1 MKPYLSVIVFL
12 FLVLSSATMSIK
24 SYNGA
29 KDTIVADMNQA
40 LEQTLQTKTEA
51 WITPDTIINYRK
63 NLKIETLRNESFLT
77 YAAAKTPQTLC
88 SRRMEWKNRDKENIV
103 FQSYATCSALTIWQ
117 LSDQRY
123 STFTLLLA
131 FVWLAS
137 SIYWIRKSKLG
148 TIVLNSF
155 IYSSDTQT
163 FYDLEQKP
171 IPFTPMQLQLMQLFL
186 AADHHQ
192 LSKQTIC
199 DTLWQKKPDA
209 SETLYTLIRRTKVV
223 LKERVGLK
231 IVTERGGNYR
241 LEK

>member
-1 MKPYLSVIVFL
+1 M
-12 FLVLSSATMSIK
+12 
-24 SYNGA
+24 
-29 KDTIVADMNQA
+29 
-40 LEQTLQTKTEA
+40 
-51 WITPDTIINYRK
+51 
-63 NLKIETLRNESFLT
+63 
-77 YAAAKTPQTLC
+77 
-88 SRRMEWKNRDKENIV
+88 
-103 FQSYATCSALTIWQ
+103 
-117 LSDQRY
+117 
-123 STFTLLLA
+123 
-131 FVWLAS
+131 
-137 SIYWIRKSKLG
+137 
-148 TIVLNSF
+148 
-155 IYSSDTQT
+155 

-231 IVTERGGNYR
+231 IVTERGGDYR